1 MSPPRSW
8 LYVPAH
14 DERKIAKAR
23 TAGADAVIL
32 DLEDGT
38 PAGHKEIA
46 RERVARELAGRPGPA
61 RYWVR
66 INAVEPGTG
75 WEDDVDAARRAAGLV
90 IAKVSRPDQVR
101 AVHERAGDLPLGPI
115 VTENAA
121 GVLAMAATLTA
132 APTVRTAFWGS
143 EDLQAD
149 LGARAVRDDRGG
161 LLDVFRVVRSLFLVH
176 CAAAGVAAV
185 DTPCLDIRD
194 LDAVAADSRAAYLLG
209 FAGKQ
214 VIHPAH
220 VPGVNAGFLPTAAE
234 VAAAREVVAAFGG
247 RDGGAYRVAGAMVD
261 QPHLRSARR
270 VLARADGTGARDDG

>member
-1 MSPPRSW
+1 VTPARSW
-8 LYVPAH
+8 LYVPA
-14 DERKIAKAR
+14 DDARKVAKAR

-38 PAGHKEIA
+38 PADRKEIA
-46 RERVARELAGRPGPA
+46 RELVARELADRPGPA

-66 INAVEPGTG
+66 IGAVEPGTG
-75 WEDDVDAARRAAGLV
+75 WEDDVDAARGAAGLV
-90 IAKVSRPDQVR
+90 IAKVSHPDQVR
-101 AVHERAGDLPLGPI
+101 AVHERAGDVDLAPI

-121 GVLAMAATLTA
+121 GVLAMARTLTA

-143 EDLQAD
+143 EDLGAD
-149 LGARAVRDDRGG
+149 LGARAVRGDDGA

-194 LDAVAADSRAAYLLG
+194 LAAVDADSRAAYLLG

-220 VPGVNAGFLPTAAE
+220 VSGVNAGFLPTPEE
-234 VAAAREVVAAFGG
+234 VAAAEEVVAAFGG
-247 RDGGAYRVAGAMVD
+247 RDGGAYRVAGGMVD
-261 QPHLRSARR
+261 QPHLRSAKL
-270 VLARADGTGARDDG
+270 VLARATEAGATR

>member
-1 MSPPRSW
+1 MTPARSW

-23 TAGADAVIL
+23 TARADAVIL

-38 PAGHKEIA
+38 PADRKEIA
-46 RERVARELAGRPGPA
+46 RDLVARELAARPGPA

-75 WEDDVDAARRAAGLV
+75 WEDDIDAARDAAGLV
-90 IAKVSRPDQVR
+90 IAKVSRPEQVR
-101 AVHERAGDLPLGPI
+101 AVHERAGILPLAPI

-121 GVLAMAATLTA
+121 GVLAMADTLTA
-132 APTVRTAFWGS
+132 APTVTTALWGS

-149 LGARAVRDDRGG
+149 LGACAVRDDNGE
-161 LLDVFRVVRSLFLVH
+161 LLDVFRVVRSLFLVQ

-185 DTPCLDIRD
+185 DTPCLDIRN
-194 LDAVAADSRAAYLLG
+194 LDAVATDSRAAYLLG

-220 VPGVNAGFLPTAAE
+220 VRGVNAAFLPTAEE
-234 VAAAREVVAAFGG
+234 VAAAEEVVAAFGG

-270 VLARADGTGARDDG
+270 VLARATEAGER

>member
-1 MSPPRSW
+1 MTPARSW

-38 PAGHKEIA
+38 PADRKEIA
-46 RERVARELAGRPGPA
+46 RDLVARELADRPGPT

-75 WEDDVDAARRAAGLV
+75 WEADVDAAHAAAGLV
-90 IAKVSRPDQVR
+90 IAKVSRADQVR
-101 AVHERAGDLPLGPI
+101 AVHERAGERELAPI

-121 GVLAMAATLTA
+121 GVLAMAETLTA
-132 APTVRTAFWGS
+132 APTVRVAFWGS

-149 LGARAVRDDRGG
+149 LGARAVRDDAGD
-161 LLDVFRVVRSLFLVH
+161 LLDVFRVVRSLFLIH

-194 LDAVAADSRAAYLLG
+194 LDAVATDSRAAYLLG

-220 VPGVNAGFLPTAAE
+220 VPNVNAGFLPTDAE
-234 VAAAREVVAAFGG
+234 VAAARAVLAAFGD
-247 RDGGAYRVAGAMVD
+247 RDGGAYRVAGGMVD
-261 QPHLRSARR
+261 QPHLRSAKA
-270 VLARADGTGARDDG
+270 VLARATEAGATP

>member
-1 MSPPRSW
+1 MNPARSW

-14 DERKIAKAR
+14 DERKVAKAR

-38 PAGHKEIA
+38 PADHKDVA
-46 RERVARELAGRPGPA
+46 RALVARELAGRPGPA
-61 RYWVR
+61 AYWVR

-75 WEDDVDAARRAAGLV
+75 WEHDIEAARQAAGLV

-101 AVHERAGDLPLGPI
+101 AVHERAGDLPLAPI

-121 GVLAMAATLTA
+121 GVLAMARTLTA

-143 EDLQAD
+143 EDLRAD
-149 LGARAVRDDRGG
+149 LGARAVHDDRGA

-220 VPGVNAGFLPTAAE
+220 VPDVNAGFLPTDAE
-234 VAAAREVVAAFGG
+234 IAAARDVVDAFGG

-261 QPHLRSARR
+261 QPHLRSARL
-270 VLARADGTGARDDG
+270 VLDRATEAGATR

>member
-1 MSPPRSW
+1 MSTPRSW

-14 DERKIAKAR
+14 DERKTAKAR
-23 TAGADAVIL
+23 TAGSDAVIL

-38 PAGHKEIA
+38 PADHKEIA
-46 RERVARELAGRPGPA
+46 RERVARELADRPGPA
-61 RYWVR
+61 AYWVR

-75 WEDDVDAARRAAGLV
+75 WQDDIAAARGAAGLV
-90 IAKVSRPDQVR
+90 IAKVSRADQVR
-101 AVHERAGDLPLGPI
+101 AVHELAGDLPLAPI

-121 GVLAMAATLTA
+121 GVLAMGETLTA
-132 APTVRTAFWGS
+132 APSVRTAFWGS

-149 LGARAVRDDRGG
+149 LGARSVRDDHGD

-220 VPGVNAGFLPTAAE
+220 VPGVNDGFLPTEAE

-270 VLARADGTGARDDG
+270 VLARANQAGARDD

>member
-1 MSPPRSW
+1 MTPARSW

-38 PAGHKEIA
+38 PADSKEIA
-46 RERVARELAGRPGPA
+46 RDLVARELADRPGPA

-75 WEDDVDAARRAAGLV
+75 WQDDLATARTAHGVV
-90 IAKVSRPDQVR
+90 IPKVSRPDQVH
-101 AVHERAGDLPLGPI
+101 AVHDRSGDLELAPI

-121 GVLAMAATLTA
+121 GVLAMERTLTA
-132 APTVRTAFWGS
+132 APTVRTAFWGA
-143 EDLQAD
+143 EDLRAD
-149 LGARAVRDDRGG
+149 LGARANRDDRGE
-161 LLDVFRVVRSLFLVH
+161 LLDVFRVVRSLFLVQ

-194 LDAVAADSRAAYLLG
+194 LAAVATDSRAAYLLG

-220 VPGVNAGFLPTAAE
+220 VRGVNAGFLPTPEE
-234 VAAAREVVAAFGG
+234 VAAAQEVVAAFGD

-261 QPHLRSARR
+261 QPHLRSAKL
-270 VLARADGTGARDDG
+270 VLARATEAGER